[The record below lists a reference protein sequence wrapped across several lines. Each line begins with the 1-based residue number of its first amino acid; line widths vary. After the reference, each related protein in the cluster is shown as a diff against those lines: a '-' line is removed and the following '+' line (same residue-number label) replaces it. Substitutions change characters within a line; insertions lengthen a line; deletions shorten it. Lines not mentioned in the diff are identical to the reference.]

1 MTGNPDLRGRDTAA
15 EGGPLFDDVSNGRSL
30 KTPMEETKFFSTS
43 EVAELFRINRVT
55 VYRWAKEGKIKA
67 YPVGKHYKIPG
78 YEVKRLL
85 VEFGFS
91 GEDMKRF
98 PDMLEKL
105 DATGK

>member
-1 MTGNPDLRGRDTAA
+1 V
-15 EGGPLFDDVSNGRSL
+15 DDASNGRSL
-30 KTPMEETKFFSTS
+30 SALMEETRFFSTS

-85 VEFGFS
+85 GEFGFS
-91 GEDMKRF
+91 GEDMKKF

-105 DATGK
+105 GTAGK